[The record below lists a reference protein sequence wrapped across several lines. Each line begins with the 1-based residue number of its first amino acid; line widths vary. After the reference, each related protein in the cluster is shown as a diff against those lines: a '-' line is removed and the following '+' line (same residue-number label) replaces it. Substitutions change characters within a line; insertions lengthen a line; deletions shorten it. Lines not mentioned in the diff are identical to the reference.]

1 MPTLAASNRYA
12 HLIEADELKKYTETF
27 AAYDRDGGGEV
38 DSLELGVMFR
48 KLGHAVPDEAVF
60 AMLDSVDIDESGT
73 MSLEEFCLLMLRY
86 KRGAAMPAWLRVLF
100 VAEDEGAISE
110 ESAQE
115 AVDLRRPAEGDGVP
129 ADVARRRLTPELLL
143 GVVDM
148 LPDAE
153 NLRAL
158 DLSGHGKRLG
168 PFGAE
173 EVARALAAL
182 GPQELA
188 NGGASPL
195 AGTLDHRARGALD
208 RVRRRRLLYPRRV

>member
-1 MPTLAASNRYA
+1 MSEGQAAWAPLKHRYEAALVAAGAAAVHFHLQSRELYETLS

-100 VAEDEGAISE
+100 VAEDEGA
-110 ESAQE
+110 
-115 AVDLRRPAEGDGVP
+115 RP
-129 ADVARRRLTPELLL
+129 
-143 GVVDM
+143 
-148 LPDAE
+148 
-153 NLRAL
+153 
-158 DLSGHGKRLG
+158 
-168 PFGAE
+168 
-173 EVARALAAL
+173 
-182 GPQELA
+182 
-188 NGGASPL
+188 
-195 AGTLDHRARGALD
+195 
-208 RVRRRRLLYPRRV
+208 